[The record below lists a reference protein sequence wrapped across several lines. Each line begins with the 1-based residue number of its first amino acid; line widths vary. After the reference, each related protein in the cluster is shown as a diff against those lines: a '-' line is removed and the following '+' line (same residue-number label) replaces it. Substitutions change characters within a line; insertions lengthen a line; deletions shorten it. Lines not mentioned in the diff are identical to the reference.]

1 MASRSSRQR
10 HLHSHCFS
18 PRRASGRLHSRRRP
32 PGAPRQPRSRRHYR
46 HKRLS
51 GTAADLPSRLRT
63 EPVVAAHR
71 TRPVTRPPR
80 ALTTRRWCP
89 EAAAARAD
97 GARDSARRPGPTA
110 GPPRGSRV
118 PPLRRR
124 AGLRGRPL
132 APRRCPTWLGAP
144 QPPGAAGRS
153 VTAARRR
160 RSSRRQPYGVVERAE
175 LGFARKFP
183 RTSGKGLGHL
193 ISAARANYE
202 CSSLSR
208 QLVEAGSVPLAER
221 SVPGVLSARDARS
234 GVSPYGSASE
244 HRVTYT
250 EQ

>member
-89 EAAAARAD
+89 EAAAARTD

-132 APRRCPTWLGAP
+132 APRRCPTWLGAAGGRRG
-144 QPPGAAGRS
+144 PPGVPSPPLGAGAHPGGS
-153 VTAARRR
+153 PTAWLSA
-160 RSSRRQPYGVVERAE
+160 RSSALPGSFRGPLGKVWDISSRQLEPI
-175 LGFARKFP
+175 
-183 RTSGKGLGHL
+183 T
-193 ISAARANYE
+193 SAARFRDSLWRQAPSLWQSVQFPE
-202 CSSLSR
+202 CFRRGTRRAASALTA
-208 QLVEAGSVPLAER
+208 LPLNT
-221 SVPGVLSARDARS
+221 G
-234 GVSPYGSASE
+234 
-244 HRVTYT
+244 
-250 EQ
+250 

>member
-1 MASRSSRQR
+1 M
-10 HLHSHCFS
+10 L
-18 PRRASGRLHSRRRP
+18 GTP
-32 PGAPRQPRSRRHYR
+32 PAAP
-46 HKRLS
+46 
-51 GTAADLPSRLRT
+51 A
-63 EPVVAAHR
+63 
-71 TRPVTRPPR
+71 
-80 ALTTRRWCP
+80 
-89 EAAAARAD
+89 
-97 GARDSARRPGPTA
+97 
-110 GPPRGSRV
+110 PPRGRRGGAAFRRSAVGRGYGAAPW
-118 PPLRRR
+118 PP
-124 AGLRGRPL
+124 AA
-132 APRRCPTWLGAP
+132 APPGWG
-144 QPPGAAGRS
+144 PPGAAGRS

-221 SVPGVLSARDARS
+221 SVPGVLSARDAQS